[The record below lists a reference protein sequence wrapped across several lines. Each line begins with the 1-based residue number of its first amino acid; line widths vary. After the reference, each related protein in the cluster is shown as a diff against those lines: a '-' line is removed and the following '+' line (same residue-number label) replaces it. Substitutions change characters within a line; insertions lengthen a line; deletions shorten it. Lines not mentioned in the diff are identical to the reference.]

1 MLFKKRLLL
10 LLLTIL
16 PSIILSA
23 SVSAIQITSLSE
35 LYGSDTLRIFEFNIK
50 NNNTAA
56 LDSVNWSF
64 DTRNNNI
71 INNTQNVS
79 LAVDENLTVFVAY
92 NFSGRGTFVLN
103 ATAFNGTLTDSEF
116 LTVIVSDIVITDLNY
131 LYLNQTEFI
140 FEFVVNNTAATTL
153 TGINWSISMGDSTTI
168 NSITPFNLS
177 SGENIRVYIHHNY
190 TTIGRYIVTASAYD
204 SINNYSTTLS
214 VKTNTTPVIS
224 PLSDVTF
231 FEDQYNDTVNL
242 SKYVTDEDS
251 PAELTW
257 TVTGNSSSTVRVNIL
272 SNSRINLTSAPN
284 YNNELAGGINITFT
298 VTDTDGLIDNDT
310 VLVIVKKLNDPP
322 NITWYTPEN
331 LVVFVP
337 VNDELQFNHT
347 SEDIDSPTL
356 YYNWSLDGTT
366 QSTSQAWLYQ
376 PTMAD
381 TGDHIVN
388 LTVTDG
394 ELTDSIQW
402 NITVYITYCNGN
414 YNATMTQWIINSNV
428 LCQNETIPFAA
439 NLIVQ
444 NNGNLT
450 FRNIT
455 LQVNNSVNGQYGITI
470 QSGGKMYI
478 LDKDNDKSTANDRS
492 VIERGGTSGYSILAN
507 PGAVFEMKNSKLTGA
522 GWNAVINNRGLE
534 ISADNVIIENSEITT
549 NYNGLTILSNSNLIE
564 NNDFVSNTNYGI
576 YVTGLNNKISNNIIN
591 TSLGST
597 GILAENIPSNL
608 LIDNNIITSPVNK
621 ACIEFDNVDQS
632 NITNNNITLCSYGIF
647 FESTQLIDSSTNN
660 FIKGNMITQSSK
672 GIYFKTALNNKI
684 LNTLISGNTR
694 GIEFQNGTQTEP
706 GSDNNIIQD
715 SVISSSSEYDIYY
728 SQKSGNNTLINTTFT
743 ISKVDSDG
751 GNLTVKWHLDVYV
764 NDSNGNNA
772 NNAMVNG
779 YDRNNNLE
787 FSEST
792 NSSGWIRRQIMEEL
806 SFLPDQPPPKKFKH
820 VYKTNYTIT
829 ASNSSYKATAAV
841 NLTESKSIT
850 LTIEPVP
857 LYIHNLSVLNASE
870 KNRTFEFLITNQL
883 TANITDISW
892 QFDTKDNNIINSIN
906 NIILIPG
913 ETIFTYIK
921 YNFSTTGTYNVNA
934 TAINGSL
941 KDSINLNV
949 TIS

>member
-1 MLFKKRLLL
+1 
-10 LLLTIL
+10 
-16 PSIILSA
+16 
-23 SVSAIQITSLSE
+23 
-35 LYGSDTLRIFEFNIK
+35 
-50 NNNTAA
+50 
-56 LDSVNWSF
+56 
-64 DTRNNNI
+64 
-71 INNTQNVS
+71 
-79 LAVDENLTVFVAY
+79 
-92 NFSGRGTFVLN
+92 
-103 ATAFNGTLTDSEF
+103 
-116 LTVIVSDIVITDLNY
+116 
-131 LYLNQTEFI
+131 
-140 FEFVVNNTAATTL
+140 
-153 TGINWSISMGDSTTI
+153 
-168 NSITPFNLS
+168 
-177 SGENIRVYIHHNY
+177 
-190 TTIGRYIVTASAYD
+190 
-204 SINNYSTTLS
+204 
-214 VKTNTTPVIS
+214 
-224 PLSDVTF
+224 
-231 FEDQYNDTVNL
+231 
-242 SKYVTDEDS
+242 
-251 PAELTW
+251 
-257 TVTGNSSSTVRVNIL
+257 
-272 SNSRINLTSAPN
+272 
-284 YNNELAGGINITFT
+284 
-298 VTDTDGLIDNDT
+298 
-310 VLVIVKKLNDPP
+310 
-322 NITWYTPEN
+322 
-331 LVVFVP
+331 
-337 VNDELQFNHT
+337 
-347 SEDIDSPTL
+347 
-356 YYNWSLDGTT
+356 
-366 QSTSQAWLYQ
+366 
-376 PTMAD
+376 
-381 TGDHIVN
+381 
-388 LTVTDG
+388 
-394 ELTDSIQW
+394 
-402 NITVYITYCNGN
+402 
-414 YNATMTQWIINSNV
+414 
-428 LCQNETIPFAA
+428 
-439 NLIVQ
+439 
-444 NNGNLT
+444 
-450 FRNIT
+450 
-455 LQVNNSVNGQYGITI
+455 
-470 QSGGKMYI
+470 MYI